1 MAPARFRLAC
11 VGLCLLLG
19 CVAPAPVAW
28 AGANGMVDTPDAMRS
43 DWARDLRQDL
53 RFEIRHVESQRRPVP
68 FPTTL
73 PSEYLDQIEHAKA
86 TVKGEKAAPFADL
99 LAQILANPSDLKS
112 ARSACPERVERD
124 NITLGSGKGEHA
136 LLMTFSPSLGTLVI
150 TDPKQHGASYRLGP
164 RGSTLLALLGDAFPK
179 DARLL
184 TIVVCT
190 DTLAPDSLSGDLPK
204 PGEFVYVE
212 ELPEA
217 ISKVQPY
224 YPPDRINADVEGTVM
239 VQALVSKD
247 GEVVKTAVVK
257 SILGLD
263 EHAVRAVEQWKFKPA
278 MSNGKPLAVWVAIPV
293 RFRLK

>member
-1 MAPARFRLAC
+1 MSPARFRLAC

-19 CVAPAPVAW
+19 SIARAPAAR
-28 AGANGMVDTPDAMRS
+28 AANGMVDAPDSMRTAWS
-43 DWARDLRQDL
+43 SDLRQDL
-53 RFEIRHVESQRRPVP
+53 KLEIRHVESQRRPVE

-73 PSEYLDQIEHAKA
+73 PSEYVDQIEHAKG

-99 LAQILANPSDLKS
+99 LAQILATPSEMKS
-112 ARSACPERVERD
+112 ARSACPESVERD
-124 NITLGSGKGEHA
+124 NITLGARKGDQA
-136 LLMTFSPSLGTLVI
+136 LLMTFSPTLGTLVF

-179 DARLL
+179 DARLS

-190 DTLAPDSLSGDLPK
+190 DTLAPDSLRGDLPK

-217 ISKVQPY
+217 ISKVPPF
-224 YPPDRINADVEGTVM
+224 YPPDRIKAEVEGTVV
-239 VQALVSKD
+239 VQALISKD
-247 GEVVKTAVVK
+247 GAVTKTAVVK
-257 SILGLD
+257 SIPGLD

-278 MSNGKPLAVWVAIPV
+278 MSNGKPIAVWVAIPV
-293 RFRLK
+293 RFRLN